1 MPHGNADS
9 RIGGV
14 MHVLRHA
21 RALAS
26 HDDHIIGLKGE
37 IGMTLG
43 CGCGQQNDAA
53 IRRFAKFRPGRMA
66 NEVQPIEII
75 HSRAPHTLAIQRKT
89 AGLYQVERY
98 AHTGRKAHHGPC
110 ILRNIGLEEDEAYHG

>member
-1 MPHGNADS
+1 
-9 RIGGV
+9 

-26 HDDHIIGLKGE
+26 HDDHVVVLKCE
-37 IGMTLG
+37 IYMALCCGG
-43 CGCGQQNDAA
+43 CQKNETA
-53 IRRFAKFRPGRMA
+53 IRRFAKFRPRRMA
-66 NEVQPIEII
+66 DKVQPIEIV
-75 HSRAPHTLAIQRKT
+75 HSGAPHSLTIQRKT